1 MERDA
6 GNLAELAGKLRRGV
20 PHAPAARNLRDS
32 VVPSR
37 SSLPAAELSSLDRI
51 FFYTLL
57 RRLFRCEPVPS
68 AIAALVLT
76 ALSLFFCYDPV
87 EAFYWFNG
95 GVYYTFFYLLGE
107 LLFALLLLSATAS
120 GKAPAALG
128 FVLSVLLAFL
138 IGGGNYPTALMSAVL
153 LLLLLAFC
161 VRKRRKREAAAL
173 LLVLAALLSSFLVS
187 VFAPGNAVRQAAEGS
202 PSSPVTAIFLA
213 LLYGVYAFCGAM
225 SLPVVVGWAFLTP
238 ILYRAAARLRFSFPR
253 PLAVFL
259 LAFAVFCTQ
268 GAPVCYALGVR
279 VLERVID
286 ITYFSCYPLVL
297 LTWTYFLGWLS
308 HQSRWLAWWDRA
320 AAGLPK
326 PKPAALSL
334 LALLC
339 FCGST
344 LGLVRVAP

>member
-1 MERDA
+1 M
-6 GNLAELAGKLRRGV
+6 
-20 PHAPAARNLRDS
+20 
-32 VVPSR
+32 VPSR
-37 SSLPAAELSSLDRI
+37 SSLPAAGYLLSTG
-51 FFYTLL
+51 FFLYTLL

-213 LLYGVYAFCGAM
+213 LLYGVCALCGAM
-225 SLPVVVGWAFLTP
+225 SFPVVVGWAFLTP

-259 LAFAVFCTQ
+259 LAFAVFCTR

-279 VLERVID
+279 VPERVID

-308 HQSRWLAWWDRA
+308 HQSRWLAWWGALVPVSRSRSRLRFPCSSCSA
-320 AAGLPK
+320 SAGVRSASSASRPRKRFGSDGRSFPPGLANCC
-326 PKPAALSL
+326 PA
-334 LALLC
+334 
-339 FCGST
+339 
-344 LGLVRVAP
+344 R